1 MVPSTRT
8 MLAPGDESAEGASGE
23 GFSADRNA
31 PNFEMVLPEGEY
43 RIQLTGSQ
51 SPGIL
56 SIYMGF

>member
-1 MVPSTRT
+1 